1 MTIESAGRNYPSPAM
16 RERVPEDEARRR
28 VRVAPPV
35 MPSPTRRCRAGS
47 PLSRGA
53 GEGFIG
59 VLLVLAVLLM
69 PLPGRAALLETP
81 MFQDQVAK
89 GALPPITQRV
99 PREPALA
106 ELETIGRPGGDLR
119 MLMASPKDTRLMVVY
134 GYSRLVAY
142 TPALAL
148 VPDMLEAL
156 EVVEDRVFTLHLRTG
171 HKWSDGQPFTT
182 EDFRYWFEDVAE
194 SPDLSPSGL
203 PLALLPNGEKPK
215 FDIVDAQT
223 VRFSWSRPNPLFLPA
238 LAGPDPMFIYC
249 PAHYLKQFH
258 KKYADKETLG
268 NLVKQAGARN
278 WAALHNKMDVMY
290 RNDNP
295 DLPSLEPWIL
305 KTRPPSERIVFERN
319 PYYYRV
325 DGAGHQLPYLDRVVF
340 SIASSKIIP
349 AKTGAGESDLQ
360 ARYLSFDDYTF
371 LKAGEEVNGYK
382 VRLWRTGPGSQL
394 ALYPNLNVDDPV
406 WRGLVRDV
414 RFRRALSLA
423 TNRHEINQVIFFG
436 LAIEGQNT
444 VLPESPLY
452 RPEYREA
459 WAGFDPDEANR
470 LLDVIGLKRDG
481 EGGMRQLPDGR
492 PLDVVI
498 ENSGE
503 STEQSD
509 VLELIR
515 DSWRRVG
522 IRMFSRPSQLTL
534 FRRRVFSGQTLMSI
548 DKGVE
553 NGLATAD
560 MSPWEF
566 APSLQQQ
573 LEWSKWGQYRETK
586 GKAGEPP
593 DLPGAIRLLELYNSW
608 LNASSGAEHAAIWHE
623 MLRIWADEVFSIGL
637 IGGVLQPIVVNAR
650 LRNVPEDGIY
660 NWDPGAHFGM
670 YRPDG
675 FWFDNR
681 ASPSAS
687 ADSPPAALRAAR

>member
-1 MTIESAGRNYPSPAM
+1 MKLPLTDR
-16 RERVPEDEARRR
+16 D
-28 VRVAPPV
+28 
-35 MPSPTRRCRAGS
+35 CRARS
-47 PLSRGA
+47 V
-53 GEGFIG
+53 GERCVAAALLIVML
-59 VLLVLAVLLM
+59 VLL
-69 PLPGRAALLETP
+69 PLPGSAALLETP
-81 MFQDQVAK
+81 LFADPVAK
-89 GALPPITQRV
+89 GALPPIDQRM
-99 PREPALA
+99 PRAPALA
-106 ELETIGRPGGDLR
+106 ELETLGQPGGELR
-119 MLMASPKDTRLMVVY
+119 MLMSSPKDTRLMVVY

-148 VPDMLEAL
+148 VPDILEAA
-156 EVVEDRVFTLHLRTG
+156 EVSEDRVFTLRLRAG

-194 SPDLSPSGL
+194 DPDLSPSGL
-203 PLALLPNGEKPK
+203 PVAMLPNGERPK
-215 FDIVDAQT
+215 FEVLDAQT
-223 VRFSWSRPNPLFLPA
+223 VRFTWSRPNPLFLPA

-249 PAHYLKQFH
+249 PARYLKQFH
-258 KKYADKETLG
+258 KKYADKKTLDE
-268 NLVKQAGARN
+268 LVKQAGLRN
-278 WAALHNKMDVMY
+278 WSALHNKLDVMY

-305 KTRPPSERIVFERN
+305 KTKLPSDRIVFERN

-325 DGAGHQLPYLDRVVF
+325 DGAGHQLPYIDRIVF
-340 SIASSKIIP
+340 SIANSKIIP
-349 AKTGAGESDLQ
+349 AKAGAGESDLQ

-371 LKAGEEVNGYK
+371 LKAGEETNGYK

-394 ALYPNLNVDDPV
+394 ALYPNLNVEDPV
-406 WRGLVRDV
+406 WRGLLRDV
-414 RFRRALSLA
+414 RFRQALSLA
-423 TNRHEINQVIFFG
+423 TNRHEINQAIFFG

-452 RPEYREA
+452 RPEYRDQ
-459 WAGFDPDEANR
+459 WADFDPKEANR
-470 LLDVIGLKRDG
+470 LLDLIGLKRHG

-492 PLDVVI
+492 PLDIIV

-515 DSWRRVG
+515 DSWRQVG

-553 NGLATAD
+553 NGLATSE

-566 APSLQQQ
+566 APTTQQQ
-573 LEWSKWGQYRETK
+573 LEWPKWGQYWETK
-586 GKAGEPP
+586 GTAGEAP
-593 DLPGAIRLLELYNSW
+593 DVPSAARLLELYRSW
-608 LNASSGAEHAAIWHE
+608 LNAATSPEHAEIWHE
-623 MLRIWADEVFSIGL
+623 MLNIWSDEVFSIGL
-637 IGGVLQPIVVNAR
+637 IGGVLQPVVVNAR

-675 FWFDNR
+675 FWFDKS
-681 ASPSAS
+681 ATPSAS
-687 ADSPPAALRAAR
+687 AALTGR